1 MSAVAEQKRRNFW
14 LRQMQQ
20 WHWISAAICL
30 TAMLLFSVTGIT
42 LNHAGQISATPQV
55 TTLTGKLPSPLL
67 ERLARTQ
74 DVNKAPL
81 PPLISEWIDTSLG
94 VRDGGRDAEWSE
106 DEVYLSLPRPGG
118 DAWLSIDRVS
128 GAVHYERTDRG
139 WISYLNDIHKGRN
152 TGPIWSL
159 FIDVFAGACVLFAST
174 GLLLLKFNSGR
185 RPSTWPMVGIGVALP
200 LILLI
205 LFVH

>member
-1 MSAVAEQKRRNFW
+1 
-14 LRQMQQ
+14 
-20 WHWISAAICL
+20 
-30 TAMLLFSVTGIT
+30 
-42 LNHAGQISATPQV
+42 V